1 MRVQTPVIRYLVLLL
16 ALVFSTGTVAA
27 DSRSEAKAHYQ
38 AGVKLYSSGDYKGAI
53 KEFSAAQELAPADL
67 NNYNLALCYDKLGDP
82 EPAIQYYRAF
92 LDKQPSS
99 DKKAEIEASINRLES
114 AAKSAAAK
122 RATKDKE
129 EEAKRLAEQKK
140 ADEEARKAD
149 EARRAEEARKKPEK
163 APDEVRDG
171 AGAGV
176 GGAVGVGSTGTPGG
190 SGTVSTGDAQLD
202 RVQRIDINQVRDQR
216 VGGQSSGMVD
226 PRGAQQPGAQPG
238 TPGTAA
244 AGGNAAASIDVNAQA
259 NGGAPATAANPSTAA
274 NQTNPA
280 AAQPGQPD
288 PSDKPKATPVYKK
301 WWFWAV
307 VAVSAYVIYSIA
319 TEDKAESGS
328 SARMLTMPMGAN
340 SNSPAAGAGGA
351 TLLRW

>member
-1 MRVQTPVIRYLVLLL
+1 MRMQLPVIRYLALLL
-16 ALVFSTGTVAA
+16 ALVFSTATVAA

-38 AGVKLYSSGDYKGAI
+38 AGVKAYGGGDYKAAI
-53 KEFSAAQELAPADL
+53 KEFSTAQELAPADL

-82 EPAIQYYRAF
+82 EPAIQYYRAY
-92 LDKQPSS
+92 LDKQPGS
-99 DKKAEIEASINRLES
+99 DKKAEIEGSINRLES

-122 RATKDKE
+122 RAVKEKD

-140 ADEEARKAD
+140 TDEEARKTED
-149 EARRAEEARKKPEK
+149 ARKAEDARKKPTTPPEEIK
-163 APDEVRDG
+163 GDGGPG
-171 AGAGV
+171 AG
-176 GGAVGVGSTGTPGG
+176 VGVGSTGTPGG

-202 RVQRIDINQVRDQR
+202 RVQRIDVNSVRDQR

-226 PRGAQQPGAQPG
+226 PRGAQQPGAVSPG
-238 TPGTAA
+238 TPAA
-244 AGGNAAASIDVNAQA
+244 SGGNNAAANIDVNAQA
-259 NGGAPATAANPSTAA
+259 GGGMPATAGAGPATAANQNTPSG
-274 NQTNPA
+274 
-280 AAQPGQPD
+280 AQPAGTPD

-319 TEDKAESGS
+319 TEDKSDDTT
-328 SARMLTMPMGAN
+328 ARVMPMPMGRN
-340 SNSPAAGAGGA
+340 SNSPSGGAAGA

>member
-1 MRVQTPVIRYLVLLL
+1 MRMQIPVIRYVVLLL

-38 AGVKLYSSGDYKGAI
+38 AGVKLYSGGDYKGAI

-92 LDKQPSS
+92 LDKQPGS
-99 DKKAEIEASINRLES
+99 DKKAEIESSIARLEN

-122 RATKDKE
+122 RAAKEKD

-149 EARRAEEARKKPEK
+149 EARRAAEAKRP
-163 APDEVRDG
+163 PDEIRKDPEG
-171 AGAGV
+171 PAGP
-176 GGAVGVGSTGTPGG
+176 VGVGSTGTPGG
-190 SGTVSTGDAQLD
+190 TGTVSTGDAQLD
-202 RVQRIDINQVRDQR
+202 RVQRIDVNQIRDQR
-216 VGGQSSGMVD
+216 VGGATSGM
-226 PRGAQQPGAQPG
+226 PAQPPAA
-238 TPGTAA
+238 PGTAA
-244 AGGNAAASIDVNAQA
+244 SGGNAAANIDVNAQA
-259 NGGAPATAANPSTAA
+259 SGGAPATAGPAPVANA
-274 NQTNPA
+274 NNPN

-288 PSDKPKATPVYKK
+288 PSDKKATPVYKK

-307 VAVSAYVIYSIA
+307 IAVSAYVVISIA
-319 TEDKAESGS
+319 TEDKNDDTAS
-328 SARMLTMPMGAN
+328 RVMPMGRN
-340 SNSPAAGAGGA
+340 SNSPAAATGGM
-351 TLLRW
+351 TLMRW